1 MKRNRLLL
9 PLALLLL
16 LTCACSGG
24 NSSAASSAG
33 EEAAPEAM
41 APMEATVADQ
51 RLNFSE
57 SESAAGKSRVYSDEN
72 AKLIRRASAR
82 LQTDDFSAAE
92 AALNALVVEQGGYYE
107 SAAVE
112 GGGYYDRNAA
122 RYGSYVIRV
131 PRQAYDTFLS
141 GVDGVGYVVSLNQ
154 SSEEIGEV
162 YFDTEARLRT
172 QQTKQTR
179 LLALLEQAATMED
192 IIDLENALS
201 EVEYQI
207 EQYSTELRRYDS
219 LVDYATIGV
228 ELLDHIIVAEDDYV
242 SLADS
247 GILQGTRISTA
258 LSEGAQGA
266 GEALGNVIVWCAYH
280 LIALLV
286 LAAAAAVVLAVCLRR
301 RKKRAAPPAA
311 SAPAE
316 PPAQE

>member
-24 NSSAASSAG
+24 NTSAASSAG

-207 EQYSTELRRYDS
+207 EQYSSELRRYDS

-228 ELLDHIIVAEDDYV
+228 ELYEVRRLSDGAGT
-242 SLADS
+242 ADR
-247 GILQGTRISTA
+247 LGTRISTA

>member
-24 NSSAASSAG
+24 NSSSASSAG

-57 SESAAGKSRVYSDEN
+57 SESAAGESRVYSDEN

-228 ELLDHIIVAEDDYV
+228 ELYEVRRLSDGAGT
-242 SLADS
+242 ADR
-247 GILQGTRISTA
+247 LGTRISTA

-286 LAAAAAVVLAVCLRR
+286 LAAAAAVVLAICLRR

>member
-1 MKRNRLLL
+1 MKRNRL
-9 PLALLLL
+9 LLLL

-228 ELLDHIIVAEDDYV
+228 ELYEVRRLSDGAGT
-242 SLADS
+242 ADR
-247 GILQGTRISTA
+247 LGTRISTA

>member
-82 LQTDDFSAAE
+82 LQTDDLSAAE

-228 ELLDHIIVAEDDYV
+228 ELYEVRRLSDGAGT
-242 SLADS
+242 ADR
-247 GILQGTRISTA
+247 LGTRISTA

>member
-1 MKRNRLLL
+1 M
-9 PLALLLL
+9 
-16 LTCACSGG
+16 
-24 NSSAASSAG
+24 
-33 EEAAPEAM
+33 
-41 APMEATVADQ
+41 
-51 RLNFSE
+51 
-57 SESAAGKSRVYSDEN
+57 
-72 AKLIRRASAR
+72 
-82 LQTDDFSAAE
+82 
-92 AALNALVVEQGGYYE
+92 VEQGGYYE

-207 EQYSTELRRYDS
+207 EKYSTELRRYDS

-228 ELLDHIIVAEDDYV
+228 ELYEVRRLSDGAGT
-242 SLADS
+242 ADR
-247 GILQGTRISTA
+247 LGTRISTA

>member
-24 NSSAASSAG
+24 NSSSASSAG

-57 SESAAGKSRVYSDEN
+57 RESAAGESRVYSDEN

-228 ELLDHIIVAEDDYV
+228 ELYEVRRLSDGAGT
-242 SLADS
+242 ADR
-247 GILQGTRISTA
+247 LGTRISTA

>member
-228 ELLDHIIVAEDDYV
+228 ELYEVRRLSDGAGT
-242 SLADS
+242 ADR
-247 GILQGTRISTA
+247 LGTRISTA

-286 LAAAAAVVLAVCLRR
+286 LAAAAAVILAVCLRR

>member
-179 LLALLEQAATMED
+179 LLALLEQATTMED

-228 ELLDHIIVAEDDYV
+228 ELYEVRRLSDGAGT
-242 SLADS
+242 ADR
-247 GILQGTRISTA
+247 LGTRISTA

>member
-33 EEAAPEAM
+33 EDAAPEAM

-131 PRQAYDTFLS
+131 PKQAYDTFLS

-228 ELLDHIIVAEDDYV
+228 ELYEVRRLSDGAGT
-242 SLADS
+242 ADR
-247 GILQGTRISTA
+247 LGTRISTA

>member
-131 PRQAYDTFLS
+131 PKQAYDTFLS

-228 ELLDHIIVAEDDYV
+228 ELYEVRRLSDGAGT
-242 SLADS
+242 ADR
-247 GILQGTRISTA
+247 LGTRISTA

>member
-228 ELLDHIIVAEDDYV
+228 ELYEVRRLSDGAGT
-242 SLADS
+242 ADR
-247 GILQGTRISTA
+247 LRTRISTA

>member
-1 MKRNRLLL
+1 MERNRLLL

-57 SESAAGKSRVYSDEN
+57 SESAAGESRVYSDEN

-141 GVDGVGYVVSLNQ
+141 GVDGVGDVVSLNQ

-228 ELLDHIIVAEDDYV
+228 ELYEVRRLSDGAGT
-242 SLADS
+242 ADR
-247 GILQGTRISTA
+247 LGTRISTA

>member
-24 NSSAASSAG
+24 NTSAASSAG

-228 ELLDHIIVAEDDYV
+228 ELYEVRRLSDGAGT
-242 SLADS
+242 ADR
-247 GILQGTRISTA
+247 LGTRISTA

>member
-24 NSSAASSAG
+24 NSSSASSAG

-57 SESAAGKSRVYSDEN
+57 SESAAGESRVYSDEN

-207 EQYSTELRRYDS
+207 EQYSPELRRYDS

-228 ELLDHIIVAEDDYV
+228 ELYEVRRLSDGAGT
-242 SLADS
+242 ADRP
-247 GILQGTRISTA
+247 GTRISTA

>member
-1 MKRNRLLL
+1 ML

-16 LTCACSGG
+16 RTCAGSGG
-24 NSSAASSAG
+24 NPSAAATAG
-33 EEAAPEAM
+33 SEAAPEAM

-141 GVDGVGYVVSLNQ
+141 GVEGVGYVVRLNQ
-154 SSEEIGEV
+154 SAEDSGEV

-172 QQTKQTR
+172 QQTKQPR

-228 ELLDHIIVAEDDYV
+228 ELYEVRRLSDGAGT
-242 SLADS
+242 ADR
-247 GILQGTRISTA
+247 LGTRISTA

>member
-1 MKRNRLLL
+1 MERNRLLL

-228 ELLDHIIVAEDDYV
+228 ELYEVRRLSDGAGT
-242 SLADS
+242 ADR
-247 GILQGTRISTA
+247 LGTRISTA

>member
-24 NSSAASSAG
+24 NSSSASSAG

-57 SESAAGKSRVYSDEN
+57 SESAAGESRVYSDEN

-131 PRQAYDTFLS
+131 PKQAYDTFLS

-228 ELLDHIIVAEDDYV
+228 ELYEVRRLSDGAGT
-242 SLADS
+242 ADR
-247 GILQGTRISTA
+247 LGTRISTA

>member
-24 NSSAASSAG
+24 NSSSASSAG

-57 SESAAGKSRVYSDEN
+57 SESAAGESRVYSDEN

-228 ELLDHIIVAEDDYV
+228 ELYEVRRLSDGAGT
-242 SLADS
+242 ADR
-247 GILQGTRISTA
+247 LGTRISTA

>member
-24 NSSAASSAG
+24 NSSSASSAG

-57 SESAAGKSRVYSDEN
+57 SESAAGESRVYSDEN

-228 ELLDHIIVAEDDYV
+228 ELYEVRRLSDGAGT
-242 SLADS
+242 ADR
-247 GILQGTRISTA
+247 LGTRISTA

-286 LAAAAAVVLAVCLRR
+286 LAAAAAMVLAVCLRR

>member
-57 SESAAGKSRVYSDEN
+57 SESAAGESRVYSDEN

-207 EQYSTELRRYDS
+207 EKYSTELRRYDS

-228 ELLDHIIVAEDDYV
+228 ELYEVRRLSDGAGT
-242 SLADS
+242 ADR
-247 GILQGTRISTA
+247 LGTRISTA

>member
-1 MKRNRLLL
+1 MERNRLLL

-41 APMEATVADQ
+41 APMDATVADQ

-228 ELLDHIIVAEDDYV
+228 ELYEVRRLSDGAGT
-242 SLADS
+242 ADR
-247 GILQGTRISTA
+247 LGTRISTA

>member
-9 PLALLLL
+9 PLALLLF

-24 NSSAASSAG
+24 NSSSASSAG

-57 SESAAGKSRVYSDEN
+57 SESAAGESRVYSDEN

-228 ELLDHIIVAEDDYV
+228 ELYEVRRLSDGAGT
-242 SLADS
+242 ADR
-247 GILQGTRISTA
+247 LGTRISTA

>member
-16 LTCACSGG
+16 LTWACSGG
-24 NSSAASSAG
+24 NSSTASSAG

-57 SESAAGKSRVYSDEN
+57 SESAAGESRVYSDEN

-228 ELLDHIIVAEDDYV
+228 ELYEVRRLSDGAGT
-242 SLADS
+242 ADR
-247 GILQGTRISTA
+247 LGTRISTA

>member
-24 NSSAASSAG
+24 NSSSASSAG

-57 SESAAGKSRVYSDEN
+57 SESAAGESRVYSDEN

-228 ELLDHIIVAEDDYV
+228 ELYEVRRLSDGAGT
-242 SLADS
+242 ADR
-247 GILQGTRISTA
+247 LGTRISTA

-301 RKKRAAPPAA
+301 RKKRAAPPPAP
-311 SAPAE
+311 APAE

>member
-228 ELLDHIIVAEDDYV
+228 ELYEVRRLSDGAGT
-242 SLADS
+242 ADR
-247 GILQGTRISTA
+247 LGTRISTA

-301 RKKRAAPPAA
+301 RK
-311 SAPAE
+311 
-316 PPAQE
+316 

>member
-33 EEAAPEAM
+33 EDAAPEAM

-51 RLNFSE
+51 RLIFSE
-57 SESAAGKSRVYSDEN
+57 SESAAGESRVYSDEN

-92 AALNALVVEQGGYYE
+92 AALNALVAEQGGYYE

-131 PRQAYDTFLS
+131 PKQAYDTFLS

-228 ELLDHIIVAEDDYV
+228 ELYEVRRLSDGAGT
-242 SLADS
+242 ADR
-247 GILQGTRISTA
+247 LGTRISTA

-311 SAPAE
+311 PAPAE

>member
-24 NSSAASSAG
+24 NSSSASSAW

-57 SESAAGKSRVYSDEN
+57 SESAAGESRVYSDEN

-228 ELLDHIIVAEDDYV
+228 ELYEVRRLSDGAGT
-242 SLADS
+242 ADR
-247 GILQGTRISTA
+247 LGTRISTA

>member
-24 NSSAASSAG
+24 NSSSASSAG

-57 SESAAGKSRVYSDEN
+57 SESAAGESRVYSDEN

-228 ELLDHIIVAEDDYV
+228 ELYEVRRLSDGAGT
-242 SLADS
+242 ADR
-247 GILQGTRISTA
+247 LGTRISTA

-286 LAAAAAVVLAVCLRR
+286 LAATAAVVLAVCLRR

>member
-24 NSSAASSAG
+24 NSSSASSPA

-57 SESAAGKSRVYSDEN
+57 SESAAGESRVYSDEN

-228 ELLDHIIVAEDDYV
+228 ELYEVRRLSDGAGT
-242 SLADS
+242 ADR
-247 GILQGTRISTA
+247 LGTRISTA

>member
-1 MKRNRLLL
+1 MKRNRLLF

-33 EEAAPEAM
+33 EDAAPEAM
-41 APMEATVADQ
+41 APMEATVADR
-51 RLNFSE
+51 RLIFSE
-57 SESAAGKSRVYSDEN
+57 SESAAGESRVYSDEN

-92 AALNALVVEQGGYYE
+92 AALNALVAEQGGYYE

-131 PRQAYDTFLS
+131 PKQAYDTFLS

-228 ELLDHIIVAEDDYV
+228 ELYEVRRLSDGAGT
-242 SLADS
+242 ADR
-247 GILQGTRISTA
+247 LGTRISTA

-301 RKKRAAPPAA
+301 RKKRAAPPPAP
-311 SAPAE
+311 APAE

>member
-1 MKRNRLLL
+1 
-9 PLALLLL
+9 
-16 LTCACSGG
+16 
-24 NSSAASSAG
+24 
-33 EEAAPEAM
+33 
-41 APMEATVADQ
+41 MEATVADQ

-228 ELLDHIIVAEDDYV
+228 ELYEVRRLSDGAGT
-242 SLADS
+242 ADR
-247 GILQGTRISTA
+247 LGTRISTA

>member
-1 MKRNRLLL
+1 MERTRLLL

-228 ELLDHIIVAEDDYV
+228 ELYEVRRLSDGAGT
-242 SLADS
+242 ADR
-247 GILQGTRISTA
+247 LGTRISTA

>member
-1 MKRNRLLL
+1 MERNRLLL

-57 SESAAGKSRVYSDEN
+57 SESAAGESRVYSDEN

-228 ELLDHIIVAEDDYV
+228 ELYEVRRLSDGAGT
-242 SLADS
+242 ADR
-247 GILQGTRISTA
+247 LGTRISTA

-266 GEALGNVIVWCAYH
+266 GEALGYVIVWCAYH

>member
-1 MKRNRLLL
+1 MERNRLLL

-57 SESAAGKSRVYSDEN
+57 SESAAGESRVYSDEN

-207 EQYSTELRRYDS
+207 EQYTSTLNRYDALIGFSTFNIYLNEVSKVTQEVGEADS
-219 LVDYATIGV
+219 LGKRMAAGFRSSLEGLAEGSQ
-228 ELLDHIIVAEDDYV
+228 ELLVWV
-242 SLADS
+242 SY
-247 GILQGTRISTA
+247 
-258 LSEGAQGA
+258 
-266 GEALGNVIVWCAYH
+266 NVIV
-280 LIALLV
+280 
-286 LAAAAAVVLAVCLRR
+286 LAVLVVAVAVGGTVGY
-301 RKKRAAPPAA
+301 RKWKKARTPKQ
-311 SAPAE
+311 E
-316 PPAQE
+316 PKNPE

>member
-57 SESAAGKSRVYSDEN
+57 SESAAGKSRGYSDEN

-228 ELLDHIIVAEDDYV
+228 ELYEVRRLSDGAGT
-242 SLADS
+242 ADR
-247 GILQGTRISTA
+247 LGTRISTA

>member
-24 NSSAASSAG
+24 NSSSASSAG

-57 SESAAGKSRVYSDEN
+57 SESAAGESRVYSDEN

-192 IIDLENALS
+192 IIGLENALS

-228 ELLDHIIVAEDDYV
+228 ELYEVRRLSDGAGT
-242 SLADS
+242 ADR
-247 GILQGTRISTA
+247 LGTRISTA

>member
-24 NSSAASSAG
+24 NSSSASSAG

-57 SESAAGKSRVYSDEN
+57 SESAAGESLVYSDEN

-228 ELLDHIIVAEDDYV
+228 ELYEVRRLSDGAGT
-242 SLADS
+242 ADR
-247 GILQGTRISTA
+247 LGTRISTA